1 MMPILFVLLTAI
13 TSVTQA
19 TVPSSFEQNS
29 LKYRTSFNECPAR
42 SSGEL
47 AILIMKEFEKTRSLK
62 TVKEKFISEKWS
74 DKYFLSKYNVSFN
87 PVSQTIRINLEC
99 PQPLVRVQVYKE
111 NGTEHYSAVMVSTG
125 KLVDPSYEM
134 ILKAEKLLNSDLPS
148 LAIPV
153 KELEGQVHVN
163 FTRFATRLDANL
175 RSKISEIIINE
186 NKELSIIFS
195 LGQRTTSVFLGNDL
209 WETKLDKLIK
219 IISYVERSHKYPQ
232 TINLTNSKK
241 VVVKF

>member
-1 MMPILFVLLTAI
+1 MTLIWVNIFFILS
-13 TSVTQA
+13 SVAFA
-19 TVPSSFEQNS
+19 TVPRTFEQNS
-29 LKYRTSFNECPAR
+29 LKYRTSFNECPSR

-47 AILIMKEFEKTRSLK
+47 TILIMKEFEKARSLK
-62 TVKEKFISEKWS
+62 TVKEKFLSEKWS
-74 DKYFLSKYNVSFN
+74 DKYFLSKYNVGFN
-87 PVSQTIRINLEC
+87 PVTKTVRINLEC
-99 PQPLVRVQVYKE
+99 PKPLVRVQVYKE
-111 NGTEHYSAVMVSTG
+111 NGAEHYSAVMVSTG
-125 KLVDPSYEM
+125 KLFDPSYEVL
-134 ILKAEKLLNSDLPS
+134 LKAEKLLNSDLPS

-153 KELEGQVHVN
+153 RELEGQVHEN
-163 FTRFATRLDANL
+163 FTRFATRLDAEM

>member
-1 MMPILFVLLTAI
+1 MIFTLISILFLASSSI
-13 TSVTQA
+13 FA
-19 TVPSSFEQNS
+19 NVPQTFEQNS

-47 AILIMKEFEKTRSLK
+47 AILIMKEFEKNRSLK
-62 TVKEKFISEKWS
+62 SVKEKFISEKWS

-87 PVSQTIRINLEC
+87 PVSKTVRINLEC

-111 NGTEHYSAVMVSTG
+111 NGIEHYSAVMVSTG
-125 KLVDPSYEM
+125 KLFDPSYEM
-134 ILKAEKLLNSDLPS
+134 ILRAEKLLNSDLPS

-163 FTRFATRLDANL
+163 FTRFASRLDAVM

-186 NKELSIIFS
+186 NKGLSIIFS